1 MDRGELHRLLTQR
14 PFRPFRMVLTD
25 GRSFEVRYPAMNQ
38 LGSWFIKVGIP
49 EPTGPDPICDHAE
62 FVRLAEIAR
71 VEPLADSATVAS

>member
-1 MDRGELHRLLTQR
+1 
-14 PFRPFRMVLTD
+14 
-25 GRSFEVRYPAMNQ
+25 MNQ